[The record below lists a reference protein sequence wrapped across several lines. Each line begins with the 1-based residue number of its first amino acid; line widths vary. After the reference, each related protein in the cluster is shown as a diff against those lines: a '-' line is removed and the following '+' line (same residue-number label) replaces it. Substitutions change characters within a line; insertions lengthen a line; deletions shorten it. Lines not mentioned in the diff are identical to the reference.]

1 VVRKFSAGFAI
12 FVGISMI
19 GLWTMLLLTSQ
30 VPELETS
37 PFSIAFHLV
46 AEIFTAFLLIIGGI
60 MVYRKHLLGEKIY
73 LISVGM
79 LLYTVI
85 NSSGYYAQSGDW
97 GFVVMFAILFILTV
111 MIITRFLSIKKGATN

>member
-1 VVRKFSAGFAI
+1 
-12 FVGISMI
+12 
-19 GLWTMLLLTSQ
+19 MLLITSQ

-46 AEIFTAFLLIIGGI
+46 AEIFTASLLIIGGI
-60 MVYRKHLLGEKIY
+60 MVYRKHLLGEKVY
-73 LISVGM
+73 LISIGM

-97 GFVVMFAILFILTV
+97 GFVVMFAILFLIAV
-111 MIITRFLSIKKGATN
+111 MTITRFLSIRKGAIN